1 MDRGKVREAERSL
14 PGRVIRRF
22 LGADGM
28 SHSRAL
34 AYETMLIVF
43 SGFIGLLGI
52 ASLIDFEEI
61 RATVTELGRSIA
73 PGPSGELIR
82 EAAAS
87 GAQHTTSA
95 ALVGLAGAA
104 FAGTI
109 AMAEVERTGNR
120 IAGLERDRRLV
131 FRYAT
136 AFVLAIT
143 VGLLFVAGA
152 MALGAGRAIPTGF
165 GWSDELRGIWSVA
178 RWPVGVGVIAVAILL
193 LFRFAP
199 KASLGPWRSLF
210 VGTLVAVV
218 LWVAFTGLLSLYFS
232 LASGSS
238 PYGPLLAIIAL
249 MLWSQFGSLALGIG
263 MATATVLSDRRRS
276 SDEDEDEE
284 ETVTLPE
291 PPAEERAPAI
301 TGDARTYGF

>member
-14 PGRVIRRF
+14 PGRVVQRF
-22 LGADGM
+22 LRADGM
-28 SHSRAL
+28 SHARAL

-52 ASLIDFEEI
+52 ASLIDFEQI
-61 RATVTELGRSIA
+61 RATVTELGRAIA
-73 PGPSGELIR
+73 PGPSGELLR

-87 GAQHTTSA
+87 GARHATTA
-95 ALVGLAGAA
+95 AVVGLAGAA

-120 IAGLERDRRLV
+120 IAGLGRDRRPV
-131 FRYAT
+131 FRYVM

-152 MALGAGRAIPTGF
+152 MVLGAGRAIPTGF
-165 GWSDELRGIWSVA
+165 GWTDELRGIWSVA
-178 RWPVGVGVIAVAILL
+178 RWPVGVVVVAAAILL

-210 VGTLVAVV
+210 AGTLVAVV

-232 LASGSS
+232 IASDSS
-238 PYGPLLAIIAL
+238 PYGPLLAVIAL
-249 MLWSQFGSLALGIG
+249 MLWSLLGSLALGIG
-263 MATATVLSDRRRS
+263 MTTAVELSDAWHRS
-276 SDEDEDEE
+276 GEE
-284 ETVTLPE
+284 GTVTLPE
-291 PPAEERAPAI
+291 PLERERPAELR
-301 TGDARTYGF
+301 GDRTT

>member
-14 PGRVIRRF
+14 PGRIVRRF
-22 LGADGM
+22 QRADGM

-43 SGFIGLLGI
+43 SGFIGLLGV
-52 ASLIDFEEI
+52 ASLIDLEQI
-61 RATVTELGRSIA
+61 RATVTQLGRSIA
-73 PGPSGELIR
+73 PGPSGELLR

-87 GAQHTTSA
+87 GARHATTA
-95 ALVGLAGAA
+95 AVVGLAGAA

-131 FRYAT
+131 FRYVM
-136 AFVLAIT
+136 AFVLAVT
-143 VGLLFVAGA
+143 VGLLFVTGA

-165 GWSDELRGIWSVA
+165 GWTDELRGIWSVA
-178 RWPVGVGVIAVAILL
+178 RWPVGVVVIAAAILL

-210 VGTLVAVV
+210 AGTLVAVV

-232 LASGSS
+232 LASDSS

-249 MLWSQFGSLALGIG
+249 MLWSMLGSLALGIG
-263 MATATVLSDRRRS
+263 MATATELSDARRPS
-276 SDEDEDEE
+276 GMEE
-284 ETVTLPE
+284 RVMLPE
-291 PPAEERAPAI
+291 PPEQEPEAEFA
-301 TGDARTYGF
+301 GDRTT